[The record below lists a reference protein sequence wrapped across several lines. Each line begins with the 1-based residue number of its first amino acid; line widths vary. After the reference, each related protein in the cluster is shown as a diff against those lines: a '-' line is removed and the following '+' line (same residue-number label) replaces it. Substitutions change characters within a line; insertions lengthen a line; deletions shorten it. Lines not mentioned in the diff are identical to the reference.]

1 MQKGSLINIEQQAAC
16 YRSPQ
21 SDLRGSDVTEMD
33 ICSRG
38 DTSTG
43 PWVRRQGD
51 SSGDS
56 DESNSSNE
64 GSITNSDDDEEI
76 EGQFDI
82 DPMTQDEAIIAAVR
96 VTRDGEGMGA
106 GHVPPE

>member
-56 DESNSSNE
+56 VMRNTME
-64 GSITNSDDDEEI
+64 G
-76 EGQFDI
+76 
-82 DPMTQDEAIIAAVR
+82 AVASHR
-96 VTRDGEGMGA
+96 TRDADMQA
-106 GHVPPE
+106 GGTKGYEPWKEVTNVLEVSQFWSLL